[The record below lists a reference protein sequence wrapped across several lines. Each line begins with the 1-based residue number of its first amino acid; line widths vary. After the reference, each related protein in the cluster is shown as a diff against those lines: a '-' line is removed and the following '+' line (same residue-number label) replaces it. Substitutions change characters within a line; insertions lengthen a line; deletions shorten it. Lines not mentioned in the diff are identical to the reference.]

1 MRKKRIKKNFWFDDE
16 EENLLKNL
24 SQVSGKKEVEVI
36 RKLVRGAT
44 IKEKPPQ
51 EFYEITREI
60 IQLRKEL
67 KSVKDDIRHSRF
79 SKQLDTDKIKKLID
93 NIDELRAKNNTKVL
107 NGLMEDFMDAEE
119 LEAAI

>member
-16 EENLLKNL
+16 EDKLLKNL
-24 SQVSGKKEVEVI
+24 SKISGKKEVEVI

-51 EFYEITREI
+51 EFYDITKEI

-79 SKQLDTDKIKKLID
+79 TKQLDTNKIKKLID
-93 NIDELRAKNNTKVL
+93 NIEELRARVVEKYLK
-107 NGLMEDFMDAEE
+107 
-119 LEAAI
+119 

>member
-1 MRKKRIKKNFWFDDE
+1 MRKRRIKKNFWFNEE

-24 SQVSGKKEVEVI
+24 SELSGKKEVEVI

-51 EFYEITREI
+51 EFYEITKEI

-67 KSVKDDIRHSRF
+67 KIVRDDIRHSKFTR
-79 SKQLDTDKIKKLID
+79 QLDTDKIRKLIY
-93 NIDELRAKNNTKVL
+93 NIEDLRSRVVEKYLK
-107 NGLMEDFMDAEE
+107 
-119 LEAAI
+119 